1 MQRGQ
6 HRENGAENRH
16 DRSDL
21 VNSPADWR
29 PDADHR
35 TLQRRA
41 AMLAAARE
49 FFGQRNVMEVETP
62 LLCANS
68 VTDPHIESIAVTQG
82 AAAYWL
88 RTSPEYHM
96 KRLLAAGSGDIFQIG
111 KAFRAGEAGNRHQPE
126 FTMIEWYRHDF
137 GLDQMIA
144 ETCQLIM
151 SLSAHCESPIKDC
164 ERVSYR
170 DVFFNTIKLD
180 PFNASTT
187 ELKNFCLASKQT
199 GCDEALAE
207 GLGSYRPGWLDL
219 IAGTVVY
226 PALSGGKLWV
236 VDNYPADQALLARL
250 DPEDPAIAERFEVFL
265 NGLELANGFHELSD
279 AKEQR
284 HRFDADRRHRKTAEL
299 PDMTID
305 MHLISA
311 LESGLPDCSGVAVG
325 LDRVMMA
332 AGNYTRISETMS
344 FLPAR

>member
-1 MQRGQ
+1 MDSQ
-6 HRENGAENRH
+6 
-16 DRSDL
+16 
-21 VNSPADWR
+21 ADWR
-29 PDADHR
+29 PTADHH

-49 FFGQRNVMEVETP
+49 FFGQLNVMEVDTP
-62 LLCANS
+62 LLCASS

-82 AAAYWL
+82 TAAYWL

-111 KAFRAGEAGNRHQPE
+111 KAFRAGETGNRHQPE

-137 GLDQMIA
+137 GLEQMIA

-151 SLSAHCESPIKDC
+151 SLSAHCESSIQDY
-164 ERVSYR
+164 ERISYR

-180 PFNASTT
+180 PFNASTA
-187 ELKNFCLASKQT
+187 ELKSFCLASKQT
-199 GCDEALAE
+199 GCDEALAKS
-207 GLGSYRPGWLDL
+207 LGSYRSGWLDL
-219 IAGTVVY
+219 IAGTVIY

-236 VDNYPADQALLARL
+236 IDNYPADQAMLARL
-250 DPEDPAIAERFEVFL
+250 DPEDSAIAERFEVFL
-265 NGLELANGFHELSD
+265 NGLELANGFHELND
-279 AKEQR
+279 AKEQYQ
-284 HRFDADRRHRKTAEL
+284 RFDTDRRHRKTANL

-305 MHLISA
+305 SRLISA
-311 LESGLPDCSGVAVG
+311 LESGMPDCSGVAVG

-344 FLPAR
+344 FPPTG